1 MLKRL
6 LNWRRQA
13 TPDGDDWPRQATPS
27 GDARPRQLLAY
38 NTADARDLFSHLLR
52 RVREGEEIVVA
63 HGGRP
68 VAKLVPYDGEEIAPG
83 MFRARFYAGERPT
96 RSDRRGE

>member
-6 LNWRRQA
+6 LIWRGQA
-13 TPDGDDWPRQATPS
+13 TPDGDARPRQA

-68 VAKLVPYDGEEIAPG
+68 VAKLVPYDGEDVVPG

-96 RSDRRGE
+96 RSHRRDT